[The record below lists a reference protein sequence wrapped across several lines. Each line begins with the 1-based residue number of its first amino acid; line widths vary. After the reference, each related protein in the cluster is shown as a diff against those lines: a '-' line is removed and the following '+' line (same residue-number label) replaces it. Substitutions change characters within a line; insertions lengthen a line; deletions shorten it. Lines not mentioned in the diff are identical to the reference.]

1 MSVRD
6 IPVYRSLRK
15 PISAIFSHTTK
26 QTPHFDTRSEIYPSR
41 TLVVKNEIMKTLKVH
56 KTSEIVREN
65 AYDLVSRFSFLSTRL
80 RSSTRLKAREGFQ
93 GRVLR

>member
-6 IPVYRSLRK
+6 IYRSLRK
-15 PISAIFSHTTK
+15 PISAIFSHTPK

-41 TLVVKNEIMKTLKVH
+41 TLVKNEIMKTLKVH

-65 AYDLVSRFSFLSTRL
+65 AYGIVSRFSFLSTRPDRGL
-80 RSSTRLKAREGFQ
+80 VV
-93 GRVLR
+93 VLERAS